1 MKLNYD
7 SKIIVSLYA
16 IICAFWATLVV
27 VSKNS
32 LVSDSVLETL
42 QHLTQVPLAI
52 LPILGG
58 VIGIK
63 NSLGWGG
70 MKSVVGRSSLG
81 LALGLTAWGMG
92 MVFWNYY
99 LFFADVE
106 IPYPSWA
113 DLGYALG
120 LVFFA
125 IGIFSL
131 SGAVGVRFALRDKKG
146 KILIFLIPTIV
157 ILFSIHLLINVA
169 RGGVLVDPSG
179 SYLKLFFD
187 LLYPLGDVVLLTI
200 TALVYFLSKD
210 YLGGRYK
217 LSILVLF
224 AGFLMFYI
232 SDFTFSY
239 TTTTE
244 TYFNG
249 HFVDFLFT
257 TTMFIL
263 SLGLAMLDV
272 KLLRKDK

>member
-7 SKIIVSLYA
+7 SKIIIGSYA
-16 IICAFWATLVV
+16 IICAFWVTLVV

-32 LVSDSVLETL
+32 LADNNMLETL

-58 VIGIK
+58 IIGIK

-70 MKSVVGRSSLG
+70 IRSVVGRSSLS

-99 LFFADVE
+99 LFFANVE
-106 IPYPSWA
+106 IPYPSLA

-131 SGAVGVRFALRDKKG
+131 SRAIGIRYALRNKKG
-146 KILIFLIPTIV
+146 KILIFLIPAIV
-157 ILFSIHLLINVA
+157 ILISIHLLNNVA
-169 RGGVLVDPSG
+169 RGGILVDPSG

-187 LLYPLGDVVLLTI
+187 LLYPLGDVVLLTM
-200 TALVYFLSKD
+200 TSVLYFISKD
-210 YLGGRYK
+210 FLGGRYK
-217 LSILVLF
+217 SSILILF
-224 AGFLMFYI
+224 AGFLVFYVA
-232 SDFTFSY
+232 DFGFSY
-239 TTTTE
+239 TTTVE
-244 TYFNG
+244 TYYNG
-249 HFVDFLFT
+249 HFVDFLFA

-263 SLGLAMLDV
+263 SLGLSMLDV
-272 KLLRKDK
+272 KLLSKDK